1 MPLGSAINSLRLLL
15 RNMNPNK
22 PTELPLKHR
31 KHDKAVIFPSDEKI
45 KYLPRST
52 PEEHGYTKEY
62 IDSFFREISSDL
74 SNRVNRILIVK
85 DNFVIAEKY
94 EYPYV
99 PDAWDMVFS
108 TTKTVVCLAIG
119 ILYDEGKIDLDV
131 PVYKILGVS
140 PANIRNKKITF
151 RHLLT
156 MSTGVTFNEIESAT
170 SLTWLKGFFDSGNKF
185 KVGSKFEYNSL
196 NTYILSVLVEKL
208 SGMKFEKFI
217 KEKLFNHLDMNSVH
231 LDTSPE
237 GYFKGGWG
245 LYILPEDMAKLGILI
260 KDKGVYNGERLVSE
274 QWINMMTSI
283 QYEASKYNRRFDY
296 GFQMWIDKAHDL
308 CFFNGM
314 YNQDI
319 LIYNKSGVVVVVCC
333 ANNEGFHGSTQY
345 DIIAK
350 YFSTKEMGNF
360 PLCKTYGN
368 RDLVNYDNLMYYYDK
383 IVNKEY
389 KIHSSVANSCGVLP
403 LLIQNEVGTY
413 ARGVKGLKFLKE
425 EDEYV
430 LVMKEGTVDHRIRF
444 NFKNGIRQTFNFYGN
459 LYDCICDGRFIL
471 SGKGDPFML
480 IRIYFLEFPS
490 TRYISVKFGKDD
502 NVLSIEE
509 SENPGFDF
517 VMSMIN
523 EQDESTKAF
532 VNSIVKTINPAKLS
546 GTIKNI
552 FAPVYIAKH
561 GKDKT
566 NG

>member
-1 MPLGSAINSLRLLL
+1 MPLGSAFNSLRLLL

-85 DNFVIAEKY
+85 DNCVISEKY

-119 ILYDEGKIDLDV
+119 ILYDEGKIDLDA
-131 PVYKILGVS
+131 PVYKILGVN

-245 LYILPEDMAKLGILI
+245 LYILPEDMAKLGILV

-333 ANNEGFHGSTQY
+333 ANNEAFHGSTQY

-368 RDLVNYDNLMYYYDK
+368 RDLSNYDNLIYYYDK

-389 KIHSSVANSCGVLP
+389 KVHSSVANSCGILP

-425 EDEYV
+425 EDEYI
-430 LVMKEGTVDHRIRF
+430 LVIKEGTVDHRIRF